1 MKIAPFKVEQWMNAY
16 ENDAVYNLAET
27 CIDSLTVEQLLRLCG
42 QDPAS
47 YWAGFA
53 ATRMTYSHI
62 FGSPELLTGIQSL
75 YETPVPTENIV
86 PTHGAAGANHQ
97 AIISLLG
104 PGDSMVCLTPTYQQ
118 HYSIPASVGAE
129 VRTLPLKPENGFQ
142 PDLDALERLVTA
154 NTKLISINTPN
165 NPTGA
170 VLDREQLAAIA
181 AIAGRVDAW
190 VLSDEVY
197 RGIAADGG
205 YMPSIVDV
213 YEKGISVCS
222 MSKVFSL
229 AGLRLGWLATRDDEA
244 ARLFKERRDYDT
256 ISCGVLDDKLA
267 ALALAHKDAI
277 WARGREI
284 VLKNRRLLDD
294 WVQSEPRV
302 WYVPPQGGNTALIF
316 YDADMK
322 SRELCERLLR
332 ETGVFYTPGACF
344 DLEDCWR
351 IGYAFNSQ
359 TLSEGLARTSAFLHD
374 LPRRKR

>member
-27 CIDSLTVEQLLRLCG
+27 CIDSLTVEELLRLCG
-42 QDPAS
+42 QDPAA
-47 YWAGFA
+47 YLTQLA
-53 ATRMTYSHI
+53 ATRLTYSHI
-62 FGSPELLTGIQSL
+62 FGSPELLAGIQGL
-75 YETPVPTENIV
+75 YETPVPADNIV

-104 PGDSMVCLTPTYQQ
+104 PGDSMVCLVPTYQQ
-118 HYSIPASVGAE
+118 HYSIPESVGAE
-129 VRTLPLKPENGFQ
+129 VRTLALRPEQGFL
-142 PDLDALERLVTA
+142 PDLAQLEALVTA
-154 NTKLISINTPN
+154 DTKLISINTPN

-170 VLDREQLAAIA
+170 VLDKEQLAAIA
-181 AIAGRVDAW
+181 RIAQKVGAW

-197 RGIAADGG
+197 RGISADGS

-229 AGLRLGWLATRDDEA
+229 AGLRLGWLATRDA
-244 ARLFKERRDYDT
+244 AAAQLFKERRDYDT

-267 ALALAHKDAI
+267 ALALANKDAI

-294 WVQSEPRV
+294 WVASEPRV
-302 WYVPPQGGNTALIF
+302 SYVAPQGGNTALIF
-316 YDADMK
+316 YDADVK
-322 SRELCERLLR
+322 SRELCQRLLQ
-332 ETGVFYTPGACF
+332 ETGVFYTPGECF
-344 DLEDCWR
+344 DLEYCWR
-351 IGYAFNSQ
+351 IGYAFDSR
-359 TLSEGLARTSAFLHD
+359 TLAEGLARTSAFLQA
-374 LPRRKR
+374 LPRRLG